1 MLCSLLSWNLS
12 RSLDSTC
19 TRTLQ
24 PHGGKLLYCFCST
37 CQKIV
42 KLVLQ
47 ALACCTSVGHERE
60 KTERAIYSYNPPR
73 PPPPLYGISP
83 YLLSREV
90 CLQEKCLKSF
100 TVAWSLKAIGG
111 GHCPLQGEF
120 CKQHSDGKRAQQRVT
135 CDCEWCKGLVGILT
149 KGALPQSSHEGPHY
163 FTEPLLGHR
172 ASAEAKLSLTAELK
186 GERVVWQLIRRGFQK
201 APELPVKGK
210 FRNLSVHSSFLFQ
223 DFSGLGRNL
232 NLHQNLEL
240 GDTSLTGLILWKSN
254 MKICGICLC
263 TEAFPYSALIGV

>member
-1 MLCSLLSWNLS
+1 MHANPSTPGRKVAILFLQHMPKDCETGSASFSLLHIC
-12 RSLDSTC
+12 R
-19 TRTLQ
+19 TRKRKNRKGYLFLQ
-24 PHGGKLLYCFCST
+24 S
-37 CQKIV
+37 
-42 KLVLQ
+42 
-47 ALACCTSVGHERE
+47 
-60 KTERAIYSYNPPR
+60 PR
-73 PPPPLYGISP
+73 PPPLLYGISP

-120 CKQHSDGKRAQQRVT
+120 YKQLSDGKRAQQRVT
-135 CDCEWCKGLVGILT
+135 CDCERCKGPVGTLR
-149 KGALPQSSHEGPHY
+149 KGALPQSSHKGPHY
-163 FTEPLLGHR
+163 FTEPLPGHR
-172 ASAEAKLSLTAELK
+172 ATAEAKLSLTAELK

-232 NLHQNLEL
+232 NLHQNLDL
-240 GDTSLTGLILWKSN
+240 GAASLTGLILWKYN
-254 MKICGICLC
+254 MKICGVCLC